1 MPDHSFGMLS
11 LMFRSGECR
20 QNPLDTRISAEI

>member
-1 MPDHSFGMLS
+1 MPDHSSSML
-11 LMFRSGECR
+11 FRLLRTGECR